1 MQNKLRNYKDRLNIF
16 RILNQN
22 SCRQIMKRIDK
33 NFKIND
39 SNMCGL
45 SETGDSCEGDSGGG
59 LFLPHPNEGF
69 DHYPLFITSNNS
81 LRFDEIV
88 GVVSYGIGCNSTFNG

>member
-1 MQNKLRNYKDRLNIF
+1 
-16 RILNQN
+16 
-22 SCRQIMKRIDK
+22 MKRIDK

-39 SNMCGL
+39 SNMCAL
-45 SETGDSCEGDSGGG
+45 SETGDSCVGDSGGG
-59 LFLPHPNEGF
+59 LFLPNANKGYK
-69 DHYPLFITSNNS
+69 HYPFLNYLIS